1 MSIYV
6 TQRVI
11 TICGATMLANIR
23 LRLEDVATS
32 VIQRVVAIC
41 RAMMLADIRLRL
53 EDVATSVTESSCN
66 L

>member
-1 MSIYV
+1 
-6 TQRVI
+6 
-11 TICGATMLANIR
+11 MLANIR